1 LLLGTSFL
9 GVLDARPLGL
19 LLGERTLA
27 GRDLPVHLRLIAQP
41 RLALTLLSLLAAF
54 DSLADMLA
62 LEPPAL
68 GVDQVARIGVELAFI
83 GRLLAFIGQRFP
95 LIRDPLALLGD
106 LLTAIR
112 SPLAGI
118 QAPNPPLDPFR
129 DVLAACRNP
138 LTLASDRLALLSDPF
153 ALLSNPLT
161 LHRDTLAFLH
171 CPDRPPKPRL
181 IGLRLPRAW
190 FGSLT

>member
-62 LEPPAL
+62 LEPPRSASI
-68 GVDQVARIGVELAFI
+68 RSRELASNSRSSAGCSRSSASASRSF
-83 GRLLAFIGQRFP
+83 
-95 LIRDPLALLGD
+95 
-106 LLTAIR
+106 AIR
-112 SPLAGI
+112 SRSSAI
-118 QAPNPPLDPFR
+118 
-129 DVLAACRNP
+129 C
-138 LTLASDRLALLSDPF
+138 
-153 ALLSNPLT
+153 
-161 LHRDTLAFLH
+161 
-171 CPDRPPKPRL
+171 
-181 IGLRLPRAW
+181 
-190 FGSLT
+190 